1 MSYLEGL
8 TNQEHSN
15 YIDNLTIN
23 GRELDDNAKNR
34 MIIFWNLLLRNSN
47 NDVNEASQS
56 LFACLAEAVDLE
68 NEISIDVL
76 NNCIASEEAV
86 ANGPTMPLHGPT
98 TPLPGIPSPIY
109 ESPSPISMHE
119 SMSSYPS
126 LESPSLESMRDSMLS
141 YPSPEM
147 QFVPVYESPSPISM
161 QSSMPSFSSFST
173 LSLSPSSQES
183 PIRRRTIRI
192 RPVVKRTNRRRPLI
206 KKPKRENTI
215 RRRTYR
221 ARTMH
226 RRRRTNRKK

>member
-23 GRELDDNAKNR
+23 ERELDDNAKNR
-34 MIIFWNLLLRNSN
+34 MILLWNLLLRNNN
-47 NDVNEASQS
+47 NDVNEATQS

-76 NNCIASEEAV
+76 NNCIASEEA
-86 ANGPTMPLHGPT
+86 
-98 TPLPGIPSPIY
+98 ISPISMHDSMSSY
-109 ESPSPISMHE
+109 PSPISMHD

-126 LESPSLESMRDSMLS
+126 LESMHDSMLS

-161 QSSMPSFSSFST
+161 HSSMPSFSSFST

-183 PIRRRTIRI
+183 PIRRRTIHL
-192 RPVVKRTNRRRPLI
+192 RPVNKKTKRGKSIRGKSIRG
-206 KKPKRENTI
+206 KSI
-215 RRRTYR
+215 RRRTNR

>member
-15 YIDNLTIN
+15 YIDNLSIN

-76 NNCIASEEAV
+76 NNCIVSEEAV
-86 ANGPTMPLHGPT
+86 ANGPTIPLHGPT
-98 TPLPGIPSPIY
+98 TPLPGIPLPIY
-109 ESPSPISMHE
+109 ESPSPISMH
-119 SMSSYPS
+119 
-126 LESPSLESMRDSMLS
+126 DSMLS

-161 QSSMPSFSSFST
+161 HSSMPSFSSFST

-183 PIRRRTIRI
+183 PIRRRTIHL

-215 RRRTYR
+215 RRRTNR